1 MELPGP
7 STDSNYAIG
16 ALDVN
21 GLTHMLADQARQSM
35 VAILDVAM
43 PAPSLAGIILIESQC
58 DLFIYFFL
66 SSSLTDLFN
75 IIV

>member
-7 STDSNYAIG
+7 STDSNYVVG
-16 ALDVN
+16 AVDVN

-58 DLFIYFFL
+58 DLFIYLFFL
-66 SSSLTDLFN
+66 
-75 IIV
+75 IIIIDRLI

>member
-7 STDSNYAIG
+7 STDSNYAVG

-35 VAILDVAM
+35 LAILDVAM

-58 DLFIYFFL
+58 DLFIYLFFL
-66 SSSLTDLFN
+66 
-75 IIV
+75 IIIIDRLI